1 MEPSNFIFKILC
13 LATVV
18 MIIAACDGDDATIQT
33 PQPSAEALHHW
44 FDTGTENRVQHFT
57 VDVSTGGNITGEQGT
72 ILQFSANDFL
82 KLNGDAVTGT
92 VDIELIEVYDRATML
107 LTKKPTNGKRDD
119 GSISTLISGGEF
131 YVNVTQNGTQL
142 KLKSGFAIVAPTENT
157 GEINQDMQKFDG
169 VITCEQDDCNLLWE
183 ENDDRGIEVGEW
195 QTTGGF
201 KTVYYVFQNK
211 FGWTNIDRWYNDPRP
226 KTTIF
231 VDVPEGF
238 DNTNCA
244 VYVMYDGEPTALA
257 SFDMY
262 DQDKK
267 LFTEHYGLIPIGLEV
282 HFILVSIIEDKIHY
296 AVQAATITENHIEV
310 MGTVEAI
317 SEEELI
323 HLIHDLP

>member
-1 MEPSNFIFKILC
+1 M
-13 LATVV
+13 VV
-18 MIIAACDGDDATIQT
+18 TTIAACDGDEPTIQP
-33 PQPSAEALHHW
+33 PQPDAEALHQW
-44 FDTGTENRVQHFT
+44 FDASTENRVQHFT
-57 VDVSTGGNITGEQGT
+57 IDVSTGGNITGEHGT
-72 ILQFSANDFL
+72 ILQFNANDFL

-131 YVNVTQNGTQL
+131 YVNATQDGIQL
-142 KLKSGFAIVAPTENT
+142 KPKSGFTIVAPTENT

-169 VITCEQDDCNLLWE
+169 VIACEQDDCDLLWE
-183 ENDDRGIEVGEW
+183 EDGDRGIEVGEW

-201 KTVYYVFQNK
+201 KTVYYVFQSK

-262 DQDKK
+262 DEDKK
-267 LFTEHYGLIPIGLEV
+267 LFTEHYGLIPVGLEV

-296 AVQAATITENHIEV
+296 AVQAATITEDHVEV
-310 MGTVEAI
+310 IGAVEAI

-323 HLIHDLP
+323 DLIHDLP

>member
-13 LATVV
+13 SAMVV
-18 MIIAACDGDDATIQT
+18 TTIAACDGDEPTIQ
-33 PQPSAEALHHW
+33 PPPPDAEALHQW
-44 FDTGTENRVQHFT
+44 FDTSTENRFQHFT
-57 VDVSTGGNITGEQGT
+57 IDVSAGGNITGEQGT
-72 ILQFSANDFL
+72 ILQFNANDFL

-131 YVNVTQNGTQL
+131 YVNATQDGIQL
-142 KLKSGFAIVAPTENT
+142 KPKSGFTIVAPTENT
-157 GEINQDMQKFDG
+157 GEINQDMRKFDG
-169 VITCEQDDCNLLWE
+169 VIACEQGDCDLLWE
-183 ENDDRGIEVGEW
+183 EDGDRGIEVGEW

-201 KTVYYVFQNK
+201 KTVYYVFQSK

-262 DQDKK
+262 DEDKK
-267 LFTEHYGLIPIGLEV
+267 LFTEHYGLIPVGLEV
-282 HFILVSIIEDKIHY
+282 HFMLVSIIEGKIHY
-296 AVQAATITENHIEV
+296 AVQAATITKDHVEV
-310 MGTVEAI
+310 IGAVQAI

-323 HLIHDLP
+323 DLIHDLP